1 MNYLHTSLLA
11 LHILLGAICLMLFWV
26 PVVSVKGSMLHNTA
40 GKLYYKMM
48 LFIAGSGVLM
58 CLMVLYS
65 PTMVYGQNP
74 NWTAAQL
81 QKFITERRLF
91 SFFLLQLS
99 LLTWVTVRHA
109 YGVLKVKAE
118 LAQLRVWSYQG
129 PVWALLVGSVALAI
143 VGIGAGDLL
152 SIIFS
157 GVGAMTV
164 IGILRYIRQPGLQPR
179 QWIIEHFTSMIG
191 TGIALYTAF
200 FAAGGRRL
208 LAEVLTGQWQV
219 ISWIIAPVLGISA
232 IILFKRH
239 FSRKFRVGS

>member
-1 MNYLHTSLLA
+1 MNYLHTTLLF

-26 PVVSVKGSMLHNTA
+26 PVVSAKGSMLHNTA
-40 GKLYYKMM
+40 GKLYYQMM
-48 LFIAGSGVLM
+48 LFIASSGVLM
-58 CLMVLYS
+58 CLMVLFS
-65 PTMVYGQNP
+65 PTMIYGQNP
-74 NWTAAQL
+74 NWAAAQL

-91 SFFLLQLS
+91 AFFLLQLS

-118 LAQLRVWSYQG
+118 LVQLRVWSYQG

-143 VGIGAGDLL
+143 VGFAAGDLL

-164 IGILRYIRQPGLQPR
+164 LGILRYIRQPTLQPR

-208 LAEVLTGQWQV
+208 LAEVLTDQWQA
-219 ISWIIAPVLGISA
+219 ISWIIAPVMGISA
-232 IILFKRH
+232 IMLFKRH
-239 FSRKFRVGS
+239 FSRKFRIGS

>member
-1 MNYLHTSLLA
+1 MNYLHTTLLF

-26 PVVSVKGSMLHNTA
+26 PVVSAKGSMLHNTA
-40 GKLYYKMM
+40 GKLYYQMM

-81 QKFITERRLF
+81 ERFITERRLF

-143 VGIGAGDLL
+143 VGFAAGDLL

-164 IGILRYIRQPGLQPR
+164 IGILRYIRQPTLQPR

-219 ISWIIAPVLGISA
+219 ISWIIAPVLGIGA
-232 IILFKRH
+232 IMLFKRH

>member
-1 MNYLHTSLLA
+1 MNYLHTTLLF

-26 PVVSVKGSMLHNTA
+26 PVVSAKGSMLHNTA
-40 GKLYYKMM
+40 GALYYKMM

-58 CLMVLYS
+58 CLMVLFS
-65 PTMVYGQNP
+65 PTMIYGQNP

-81 QKFITERRLF
+81 KRFISERRVF
-91 SFFLLQLS
+91 SFFLFQLS

-143 VGIGAGDLL
+143 VGFVASDLL

-164 IGILRYIRQPGLQPR
+164 LGILRYIRQPTLQPR

-219 ISWIIAPVLGISA
+219 ISWVIAPVMGISA
-232 IILFKRH
+232 IMLFKRH
-239 FSRKFRVGS
+239 FSRKFRIGS

>member
-11 LHILLGAICLMLFWV
+11 LHILLGGICLMLFWV
-26 PVVSVKGSMLHNTA
+26 PVVSAKGSMLHNTA
-40 GKLYYKMM
+40 GKLYYQMM
-48 LFIAGSGVLM
+48 LLIAGSGVLM

-74 NWTAAQL
+74 NWSTTQL

-129 PVWALLVGSVALAI
+129 PVWALLVGSITLAG
-143 VGIGAGDLL
+143 VGVINKDVL
-152 SIIFS
+152 SVIFS
-157 GVGAMTV
+157 GVGTMTV
-164 IGILRYIRQPGLQPR
+164 IGILRYIHQPSLKPR

-219 ISWIIAPVLGISA
+219 VSWIIAPVMGISA
-232 IILFKRH
+232 IMLFKRH

>member
-1 MNYLHTSLLA
+1 MNYLHTTLLF

-26 PVVSVKGSMLHNTA
+26 PVVSAKGSMLHNTA

-58 CLMVLYS
+58 CLMVLFS
-65 PTMVYGQNP
+65 PTMIYGQNP

-118 LAQLRVWSYQG
+118 LVQLRVWSYQG
-129 PVWALLVGSVALAI
+129 PVWA
-143 VGIGAGDLL
+143 
-152 SIIFS
+152 
-157 GVGAMTV
+157 
-164 IGILRYIRQPGLQPR
+164 
-179 QWIIEHFTSMIG
+179 
-191 TGIALYTAF
+191 
-200 FAAGGRRL
+200 
-208 LAEVLTGQWQV
+208 
-219 ISWIIAPVLGISA
+219 
-232 IILFKRH
+232 
-239 FSRKFRVGS
+239 

>member
-1 MNYLHTSLLA
+1 MNYLHTTLLI
-11 LHILLGAICLMLFWV
+11 LHIALGAICLVLFWV
-26 PVVSVKGSMLHNTA
+26 PVVSAKGSMLHNTA
-40 GKLYYKMM
+40 GKLYYQLM
-48 LFIAGSGVLM
+48 LLIAGSGILM

-65 PTMVYGQNP
+65 PTLVYGQNP

-81 QKFITERRLF
+81 EKFISERRQF
-91 SFFLLQLS
+91 SFFLFQLS

-109 YGVLKVKAE
+109 YAVLKVKTQ
-118 LAQLRVWSYQG
+118 LSQLRVWTYQG
-129 PVWALLVGSVALAI
+129 PVWLLLAGSIVLAI
-143 VGIGAGDLL
+143 VGFRAGDVL
-152 SIIFS
+152 SMVFS
-157 GVGAMTV
+157 GVGVSAV
-164 IGILRYIRQPGLQPR
+164 IGNLRYIRTVQLQPR

-219 ISWIIAPVLGISA
+219 ISWIIAPVMGISA
-232 IILFKRH
+232 IMLFKRH